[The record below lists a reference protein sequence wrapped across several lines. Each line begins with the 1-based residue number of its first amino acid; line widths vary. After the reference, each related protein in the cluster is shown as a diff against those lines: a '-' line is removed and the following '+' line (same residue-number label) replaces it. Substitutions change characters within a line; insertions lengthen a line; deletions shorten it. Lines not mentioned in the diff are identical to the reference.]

1 MERRE
6 RDGKWVARSQGLK
19 GRLRPYTWR
28 RSFGSSVRCV
38 RDVEANVSAK
48 VARVMGHVAR
58 VGGQDRLKWATK
70 SHLYWH
76 KPGGREMVSSS
87 SRAISKAPEN

>member
-38 RDVEANVSAK
+38 RDVEANEAAK
-48 VARVMGHVAR
+48 LARVMGHVAR
-58 VGGQDRLKWATK
+58 VGGQDRLKSLIFIGK
-70 SHLYWH
+70 NQE
-76 KPGGREMVSSS
+76 GGEMVRSSS